1 MKKICLYI
9 SSLLILPLTSQAQQW
24 TSHTNFN
31 HVSQLAFQPGGHI
44 IWGATPGGIFSFSS
58 TDTVLIQHYTNVDGL
73 PYIEAS
79 SVTLDQHHHKWIGTL
94 GGGLAK
100 LDSAG
105 NAWTVFTRNDG
116 LASDTVLCTAAGG
129 QNVFAGGYGSL
140 SYYDGYNWFSLL
152 AQQGYELGNR
162 TQALAARDD
171 SLWIATDQGL
181 RIVKVSPLSS
191 IRDTNNWTTFSNYDG
206 LSSDVRC
213 ILLTDTLSMIG
224 AANGAAR
231 LVGGAWQRIPG
242 LGDQVRSLARMG
254 DSLFLA
260 TNNGVKLWHQ
270 NVLSDISP
278 GLLSY
283 NVLSLTVDEGQ
294 ILWAGCD
301 QGLCRYD
308 AGSWDNYVF
317 PGIAKNYVQH
327 VSVSKTKTVWTTDGN
342 TLISNYKNNSWSA
355 FTNPIPG
362 IPLTALT
369 VDQDNNAWIG
379 LGWWDGLNNSYLLK
393 YCPDSLVNIFS
404 TPRVPAGCGVW
415 TGMVDRDNTKY
426 FTAYN
431 FAIFSVSPDDS
442 VWTSY
447 VDPSPRGAYNNAMWI
462 ISIAKD
468 LSGGL
473 WLGSYYNDLT
483 YFKPQENTWEHFG
496 VESGIPDVNI
506 RQIAVDNSNIIWLAT
521 GNGLCRSEYDPVAH
535 TLRSTVFQTS
545 SSPILGNDIRSIV
558 IDRSDNKWIGTERG
572 LSLLTWDGKWV
583 NYDRRFSPL
592 ISNDIRQLAVCPH
605 DRSGDDIYIAT
616 AQGLSVLRYDAVAQR
631 PVDNPSVA
639 PNPFNMTRDGHIY
652 FSNLPSE
659 ARIDIYT
666 LDGRPSGT
674 FYGPPPPPNPQTRGR
689 IRVFPRR
696 PAAGLYLCRISSS
709 GQKPVICKLVMIR

>member
-1 MKKICLYI
+1 
-9 SSLLILPLTSQAQQW
+9 LIK
-24 TSHTNFN
+24 
-31 HVSQLAFQPGGHI
+31 
-44 IWGATPGGIFSFSS
+44 
-58 TDTVLIQHYTNVDGL
+58 HYTNVDGL

-79 SVTLDQHHHKWIGTL
+79 SVTLDARHHKWIGTL
-94 GGGLAK
+94 GGGLAR

-242 LGDQVRSLARMG
+242 LGDQVRSIVQIG

-260 TNNGVKLWHQ
+260 TNNGVKLWRQ

-283 NVLSLTVDEGQ
+283 NVLSLSVDEGQ

-301 QGLCRYD
+301 RGLCRYD
-308 AGSWDNYVF
+308 GGSWKAFVFDCMKDNNINDLAVGSGGVIWLAH
-317 PGIAKNYVQH
+317 PQSGISYYRDDRCNYLNQTSTGWPINQPSH
-327 VSVSKTKTVWTTDGN
+327 IGVSSD
-342 TLISNYKNNSWSA
+342 NSLWVGTWGLGLFVKRPDDLWLAYSSP
-355 FTNPIPG
+355 T
-362 IPLTALT
+362 PLTTPYIGQILPVPGGVYLINYDLPDGIDAISFFWQ
-369 VDQDNNAWIG
+369 QDSTWRSFNAPT
-379 LGWWDGLNNSYLLK
+379 NKFY
-393 YCPDSLVNIFS
+393 P
-404 TPRVPAGCGVW
+404 
-415 TGMVDRDNTKY
+415 
-426 FTAYN
+426 
-431 FAIFSVSPDDS
+431 
-442 VWTSY
+442 
-447 VDPSPRGAYNNAMWI
+447 
-462 ISIAKD
+462 ISILFDKQQN
-468 LSGGL
+468 L
-473 WLGSYYNDLT
+473 WVGSYYNGLYRRSPEGIWVNWSPTSGLASNYVAALCLDSR
-483 YFKPQENTWEHFG
+483 ENLWIGT
-496 VESGIPDVNI
+496 D
-506 RQIAVDNSNIIWLAT
+506 
-521 GNGLCRSEYDPVAH
+521 NGLFYYDGK
-535 TLRSTVFQTS
+535 TFLSYRTDN
-545 SSPILGNDIRSIV
+545 SPILSNNVVSLSR
-558 IDRSDNKWIGTERG
+558 DRSDNLWIGTDSG
-572 LSLLTWDGKWV
+572 LSCLTWDGQWK
-583 NYDRRFSPL
+583 NYSQDNRYDNSSKL
-592 ISNDIRQLAVCPH
+592 ISNSIIKVLAMPGN
-605 DRSGDDIYIAT
+605 STGDDIYIAT
-616 AQGLSVLRYDAVAQR
+616 AQGLSLFRYNDVIQR
-631 PVDNPSVA
+631 TVDQPYVA

-666 LDGRPSGT
+666 LDGRPCGT
-674 FYGPPPPPNPQTRGR
+674 FYGPPAPAHTLT
-689 IRVFPRR
+689 IRPGNEFSRQPVS
-696 PAAGLYLCRISSS
+696 GIYLCRIRSS
-709 GQKPVICKLVMIR
+709 GQKPYICKLVIVR